1 VADLVGRRLFPVLH
15 ITSSPRTSPAD
26 PAHTSAVLDERK
38 DDVHPTNETVGP
50 LLGRMVGLL
59 DVRLV
64 STDDVNVFGNVL
76 DRPGDG
82 LPWPPPVLEQL
93 GADVEESSDH
103 VEESR
108 DHVKESRDHVKESR
122 DHVKESRDH
131 VKESSDDLEKSSH
144 YVTES
149 LHYVEQ
155 SSQRR
160 LKLRSVRS
168 ELRAVRKQLLDR
180 RK

>member
-1 VADLVGRRLFPVLH
+1 MADLVGRRLFPVLH

-103 VEESR
+103 V
-108 DHVKESRDHVKESR
+108 
-122 DHVKESRDH
+122 KESRDH

-144 YVTES
+144 YVKES